1 MSASTTSLELVIRE
15 IRADEFPRLWPI
27 FHAVIAQGDTYSYP
41 PDLTIEQ
48 AREWWTTPPSRCFVA
63 ERNGDILGCYM
74 LRPNQPGLGDHVANA
89 GYMVSPAA
97 RGQGI
102 AGTMCEHSL
111 QQAREAG
118 FTAMQFNFVVS
129 TNTGAVRLWQ
139 RHGFTIVGQVPGAFR
154 HATLGPTDI
163 YVMHRH
169 L

>member
-1 MSASTTSLELVIRE
+1 MSASATSADLLIRE
-15 IRADEFPRLWPI
+15 IRADEFHRLWPL
-27 FHAVIAQGDTYSYP
+27 FQAVIAPGDTYSYP
-41 PDLTIEQ
+41 PDLTMEQ
-48 AREWWTTPPSRCFVA
+48 ACEWWTTPPSRCFIA
-63 ERNGDILGCYM
+63 ESNGEILGCYM

-102 AGTMCEHSL
+102 AGILCEHSL

-129 TNTGAVRLWQ
+129 TNNSAVRVWQ

-163 YVMHRH
+163 YVMHRY

>member
-1 MSASTTSLELVIRE
+1 MTSELILRE
-15 IRADEFPRLWPI
+15 IGADKFARVWPM
-27 FHAVIAQGDTYSYP
+27 FRAVIAAGDTYSYP
-41 PDLTIEQ
+41 PDLSMEQ
-48 AREWWTTPPSRCFVA
+48 ARAWWAMAPSRCFIA
-63 ERNGDILGCYM
+63 ERDGEVLGCYM

-111 QQAREAG
+111 QQARDAG

-129 TNTGAVRLWQ
+129 TNTTAVRLWQ
-139 RHGFTIVGQVPGAFR
+139 RHGFQIVGQVPGAFR
-154 HATLGPTDI
+154 HAQYGPTDI
-163 YVMHRH
+163 YVMHRS